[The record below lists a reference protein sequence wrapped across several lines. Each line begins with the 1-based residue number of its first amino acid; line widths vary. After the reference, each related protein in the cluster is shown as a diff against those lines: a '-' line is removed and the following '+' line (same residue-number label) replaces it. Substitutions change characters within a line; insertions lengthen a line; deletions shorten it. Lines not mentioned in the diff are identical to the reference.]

1 MSVIQGQNSAQ
12 NTKTDPVT
20 QVTSLCNF
28 LSTYSLRENNPIY
41 IQKYLIFGLFLQK
54 NTNVSIVRRRFC
66 KLDQTRSL
74 PFQQSFFFFFYFF
87 HVCHPFYIQKYL
99 IFGPFLQKNTNVSIV
114 RRRFCQPDQ
123 TRSLPF
129 QQSFFFF
136 FYFFHVCHPGTEFC
150 TEYQDWSC
158 DTAHCAILW
167 NCREQKG
174 HKILLWKQSPF
185 IF

>member
-1 MSVIQGQNSAQ
+1 MGEG
-12 NTKTDPVT
+12 T
-20 QVTSLCNF
+20 LM
-28 LSTYSLRENNPIY
+28 
-41 IQKYLIFGLFLQK
+41 FGFYLQK
-54 NTNVSIVRRRFC
+54 KTNV
-66 KLDQTRSL
+66 T
-74 PFQQSFFFFFYFF
+74 
-87 HVCHPFYIQKYL
+87 
-99 IFGPFLQKNTNVSIV
+99 IV

-167 NCREQKG
+167 FAGNKKATKYCYENKVHSFFKQCFAWSLLDI
-174 HKILLWKQSPF
+174 ILGYFHLIFKLTSADIRHQLKVPSDCVKWKLCKKTVLTMNGL
-185 IF
+185 